1 MELKLEISLLQLLGT
16 LTALASFISTWAMW
30 KIGRNQAVL
39 DKYEVK
45 IQSVSANAEKQLK
58 EECGDLSDKINKVNT
73 NLESKITH
81 LDISSMQVKEAI
93 AKDFQEIRNIISE
106 HKREAIS
113 EIKTRQLIDDK
124 VEPVWDVLRDL
135 KGSIQNITTSQND
148 ILKAL
153 SRMEGSLEGKSGSTH
168 NRRRGD

>member
-1 MELKLEISLLQLLGT
+1 MELKLEISILQLLGT

-30 KIGRNQAVL
+30 KIGRSQAVL

-45 IQSVSANAEKQLK
+45 IQAVGANAEKKLK
-58 EECGDLSDKINKVNT
+58 EDYGHLSDKVNKINT
-73 NLESKITH
+73 NLESRITQ
-81 LDISSMQVKEAI
+81 LDVASAQVKEAI
-93 AKDFQEIRNIISE
+93 ARDFQDIRNIISE

-135 KGSIQNITTSQND
+135 KGSIQNITSSQND

-153 SRMEGSLEGKSGSTH
+153 SRMEGNLEGKNGVVH
-168 NRRRGD
+168 NRRRED